1 MQKRVQR
8 REVDIKVN
16 VAGSPISAK
25 VGGQKQSPSPAKP
38 ANSTFYNLPDPGALA
53 AKYGI
58 PDPDAA
64 NSNNNNSN
72 NSAANDQSA
81 TIAEYEAIISTMRSK
96 VEEKNRKI
104 EQLCVM
110 MEALEPVPGVDPARV
125 QAILNDRLA
134 EDEIDLRDGKIVAL
148 AKKSHRLTMQLNKEK
163 ATNDRLSQDIVELK
177 RKNDTLLQEIDML
190 KAAEASRGAET
201 KTYNRH
207 ALAHAAKKEEED
219 QKQESA
225 VNVQRQLR
233 ESAKLIDELKAKVKD
248 LSEEN
253 KGLSRALQRELGD
266 GVALEQA
273 VDGGWR
279 GRAQQIIMLKSK
291 VKQLEQQLQQG
302 GGGGGGPSSSHGTRR
317 QSSSGYGGQ
326 GQGQAQD
333 VDSKAVEEI
342 QEMSRERRQ
351 IVEALTEERVR
362 YVVHAHPCLAVS
374 SSSSCNSVWV
384 WCRLMEQNQ
393 ALEKRNQGTKARVT
407 ILENEIK
414 KLKENLTVRVS
425 VDVWR
430 SWIANRLLGACRW
443 CWTSRARTISW
454 STRCGQRFNGY
465 RASCVRPTNKPCVE
479 HATGVSYR
487 AASLPATLRPRRMAT
502 IIARTAA
509 RTSGVN
515 RSSSCRARSSD
526 CSGCV
531 ATRANSWIPKIS
543 RSDSCARRWRLRT
556 RRCRQCVFPRRFVRR
571 DFVYIESSTKRP
583 SLLCTV
589 HGTYVPCLLA
599 SLFLQSL

>member
-16 VAGSPISAK
+16 IAGSPISAK
-25 VGGQKQSPSPAKP
+25 SGGLKQSPSPTKP
-38 ANSTFYNLPDPGALA
+38 ANSTFYNLPDPSALA

-58 PDPDAA
+58 QDAA
-64 NSNNNNSN
+64 AEAANNSN
-72 NSAANDQSA
+72 SSAANDQSA

-163 ATNDRLSQDIVELK
+163 ATNDRLSQDILELK

-190 KAAEASRGAET
+190 KAAEASRGTET

-207 ALAHAAKKEEED
+207 ALAQVAKKEEED

-225 VNVQRQLR
+225 VNVQRQLK
-233 ESAKLIDELKAKVKD
+233 ENAKLIDDLKAKVKE

-266 GVALEQA
+266 GVTLEQA

-302 GGGGGGPSSSHGTRR
+302 GGGGGGGPSSSHGTRR
-317 QSSSGYGGQ
+317 QSTGGYGGN
-326 GQGQAQD
+326 GNAQD

-362 YVVHAHPCLAVS
+362 YVSHAVL
-374 SSSSCNSVWV
+374 
-384 WCRLMEQNQ
+384 
-393 ALEKRNQGTKARVT
+393 
-407 ILENEIK
+407 
-414 KLKENLTVRVS
+414 
-425 VDVWR
+425 
-430 SWIANRLLGACRW
+430 
-443 CWTSRARTISW
+443 
-454 STRCGQRFNGY
+454 
-465 RASCVRPTNKPCVE
+465 
-479 HATGVSYR
+479 
-487 AASLPATLRPRRMAT
+487 
-502 IIARTAA
+502 
-509 RTSGVN
+509 
-515 RSSSCRARSSD
+515 
-526 CSGCV
+526 
-531 ATRANSWIPKIS
+531 
-543 RSDSCARRWRLRT
+543 
-556 RRCRQCVFPRRFVRR
+556 CVFLSCCNVVRG
-571 DFVYIESSTKRP
+571 Y
-583 SLLCTV
+583 C
-589 HGTYVPCLLA
+589 
-599 SLFLQSL
+599 

>member
-64 NSNNNNSN
+64 NSNNINSS

-302 GGGGGGPSSSHGTRR
+302 GGGGAGPSSSHGTRR
-317 QSSSGYGGQ
+317 QSSSGYGGQGQ

-362 YVVHAHPCLAVS
+362 
-374 SSSSCNSVWV
+374 
-384 WCRLMEQNQ
+384 LMEQNQ

-414 KLKENLTVRVS
+414 KLKENLTMVLDKS
-425 VDVWR
+425 GTDDQLVDALR
-430 SWIANRLLGACRW
+430 AEIQRLQGKL
-443 CWTSRARTISW
+443 
-454 STRCGQRFNGY
+454 
-465 RASCVRPTNKPCVE
+465 
-479 HATGVSYR
+479 R
-487 AASLPATLRPRRMAT
+487 AADEQALR
-502 IIARTAA
+502 
-509 RTSGVN
+509 
-515 RSSSCRARSSD
+515 
-526 CSGCV
+526 
-531 ATRANSWIPKIS
+531 
-543 RSDSCARRWRLRT
+543 RT
-556 RRCRQCVFPRRFVRR
+556 RDRSELSGSLSARNA
-571 DFVYIESSTKRP
+571 SSASHGHHHRP
-583 SLLCTV
+583 HS
-589 HGTYVPCLLA
+589 GEDEWREQEQQ
-599 SLFLQSL
+599 LQSEIQRLQRLCRNQSEQLDSQDITIRQLRKKMEAPY

>member
-25 VGGQKQSPSPAKP
+25 AVGQKQSPSPAKP
-38 ANSTFYNLPDPGALA
+38 ANSTFYNLPDPAALA

-58 PDPDAA
+58 PDADAA
-64 NSNNNNSN
+64 NSNNNS
-72 NSAANDQSA
+72 SAANDQSA
-81 TIAEYEAIISTMRSK
+81 TITEYEAIISTMRTK

-177 RKNDTLLQEIDML
+177 RKNDTLQQEIDML

-207 ALAHAAKKEEED
+207 ALAQAAKKEEED

-233 ESAKLIDELKAKVKD
+233 ESTKLIDELKVKVKE

-266 GVALEQA
+266 GVTLEQA

-302 GGGGGGPSSSHGTRR
+302 GGGPSSSHGTRR
-317 QSSSGYGGQ
+317 QSTG
-326 GQGQAQD
+326 GQAQD

-362 YVVHAHPCLAVS
+362 YVDPPPSPKRHAAH
-374 SSSSCNSVWV
+374 
-384 WCRLMEQNQ
+384 
-393 ALEKRNQGTKARVT
+393 
-407 ILENEIK
+407 
-414 KLKENLTVRVS
+414 
-425 VDVWR
+425 
-430 SWIANRLLGACRW
+430 
-443 CWTSRARTISW
+443 
-454 STRCGQRFNGY
+454 
-465 RASCVRPTNKPCVE
+465 
-479 HATGVSYR
+479 
-487 AASLPATLRPRRMAT
+487 
-502 IIARTAA
+502 
-509 RTSGVN
+509 
-515 RSSSCRARSSD
+515 
-526 CSGCV
+526 
-531 ATRANSWIPKIS
+531 
-543 RSDSCARRWRLRT
+543 
-556 RRCRQCVFPRRFVRR
+556 
-571 DFVYIESSTKRP
+571 
-583 SLLCTV
+583 
-589 HGTYVPCLLA
+589 CLLPV
-599 SLFLQSL
+599 LTCMLMRVCL